1 MSWMDW
7 ITHNHSV
14 FVHVPV
20 AVAVLIPLAL
30 VSAQRAGR
38 GIRPWWVTCRY
49 LAWAGVLFSVM
60 AVISGFLL
68 SKKLNLLAPG
78 QFLAPR
84 GVGEAAAFRLHQMFG
99 AAALLLGLLTL
110 KAVFR
115 RREEHQGIGFLALLL
130 GVLWAAATLGAV
142 WYSSP
147 LTRPSTPATS
157 VASLPA
163 SAEPPPPQALLQDP
177 EAKAPLRALDY
188 LSLVPMHAEAVRNP
202 LHGNRWV
209 RVWVTPGAEEA
220 YRAGQKLPEGS
231 LLVMSTMEDRWG
243 RPGQDSGPLYALE
256 TKQGQPYFT
265 FYWPQ
270 VPAGR
275 RGEVGGAARAYW
287 RGEDANLAA
296 CLTCHSQ
303 GLAPR
308 RDRSSWVVPRK
319 PKVEVAP
326 ADAVP
331 RTN

>member
-49 LAWAGVLFSVM
+49 LAWAGVLFSGV
-60 AVISGFLL
+60 AVVSGFLL

-84 GVGEAAAFRLHQMFG
+84 EVGEAAVFRLHQMFG

-115 RREEHQGIGFLALLL
+115 RREEHQGIGFLALLTGL
-130 GVLWAAATLGAV
+130 LWAAAILGATWHGRRLV
-142 WYSSP
+142 
-147 LTRPSTPATS
+147 RPSAPAPVS
-157 VASLPA
+157 GPA
-163 SAEPPPPQALLQDP
+163 KVEPPAEVAPAVDS

-188 LSLVPMHAEAVRNP
+188 LSLVPMHTEPVRNP

-231 LLVMSTMEDRWG
+231 LLVMSTVEDRWG

-270 VPAGR
+270 VPAAK

-287 RGEDANLAA
+287 RGDDANLAA

-319 PKVEVAP
+319 PKVEVTA